1 MSVAQTKTI
10 KEQIQEILENNKL
23 EDLKKF
29 LSRRNCLNN
38 VNMCMTYLFHTVQA
52 AGILTTTIATGYGAT
67 NLIWIGVGL
76 NVGAS
81 LINIFEHTNN
91 SMSMRLMKDIIAIR
105 DDKYVDEGIIVEEDN
120 KSSKETTQPTQSING
135 SNSCIKHTN
144 NSLI

>member
-1 MSVAQTKTI
+1 MNDSTEILIKQKTI
-10 KEQIQEILENNKL
+10 KEQIHDILENNKL

-38 VNMCMTYLFHTVQA
+38 VNMGMTYLFHTVQA

-120 KSSKETTQPTQSING
+120 KSTKEQTQPTSSRQTTT
-135 SNSCIKHTN
+135 NSSTI
-144 NSLI
+144 